1 MHSKGDEVMED
12 KKELTKDLLTTSFKE
27 LIMQIPF
34 EKITIKMITDGAGVI
49 RPTFYK
55 HFQDKYEILE
65 WILKKELA
73 DKIQILIDNDME
85 EDIFRLLCNCLEKDK
100 ELYKKLY
107 AIEGPNSF
115 DELMHHFIF
124 NMLTSLKNKYPLKS
138 SGELEIFPSEVMLR
152 FYTFGLTGSLKHWIV
167 HDSSY
172 SAEQVCDAY
181 NYIIHNSILEL
192 IDLPDSKS

>member
-1 MHSKGDEVMED
+1 MED

-65 WILKKELA
+65 WILKKELT
-73 DKIQILIDNDME
+73 DKIQILIDNNME

-107 AIEGPNSF
+107 TIEGPNSF
-115 DELMHHFIF
+115 EELMYQFTF
-124 NMLTSLKNKYPLKS
+124 NLLKSLEDKYPLKVS
-138 SGELEIFPSEVMLR
+138 KELEIFSSEVVLR
-152 FYTFGLTGSLKHWIV
+152 FYTFGLTDSLKHWII
-167 HDSSY
+167 HDSAY

-181 NYIIHNSILEL
+181 NYIIQNSIL
-192 IDLPDSKS
+192 DLVDYPGGKS